1 MTTHDDF
8 SCWVAS
14 IDRGDRGLTYVR
26 LYRDAPE
33 WSKNMAVNRFGRG
46 TVFLRPQTQ
55 RPKAA

>member
-8 SCWVAS
+8 ACWVAY
-14 IDRGDRGLTYVR
+14 IERGDRGLTYLR
-26 LYRDAPE
+26 LYRDAPD
-33 WSKNMAVNRFGRG
+33 WVRNMAVNRFGRG